1 MINNQF
7 NLSPLL
13 YRVKRINCQQMENR
27 GIVNI
32 ALFFIK
38 NANRIDCCAC
48 RTLLLQPDCI
58 CKNLNFKERRG
69 HKCVF
74 YPKYH
79 CELNHIEYTWT
90 GLQQTVPKALDS
102 AKIEDMN
109 KNHGN
114 IWIFIEK
121 VLLENGS
128 SDWLMLYHVMITFN

>member
-1 MINNQF
+1 
-7 NLSPLL
+7 
-13 YRVKRINCQQMENR
+13 MENR

-38 NANRIDCCAC
+38 DANRIDCCAC

-79 CELNHIEYTWT
+79 CELNHIGYTWT

-109 KNHGN
+109 KNHGT

-128 SDWLMLYHVMITFN
+128 SDWLMLYHVMIT